1 MNLTKLFS
9 VSLAAFLFFSGLN
22 LFSQDKNKSEF
33 IEPQK
38 GYINTI
44 TEGADDFLK
53 KPTEKK
59 KLFKVDF
66 TGIDHPVS
74 LNDFRYEWHSETISQ
89 GLTGTCWSFSATS
102 FFDSEIFR
110 IHKKKIKLS
119 PLFQVYWEY
128 VEKAKRFVRERGDSH
143 FGEGSE
149 GNAVKRLF
157 VDYGCVPIENYTG
170 LLPGQIYHDHRKLFD
185 EMNTYL
191 QNVKKLGL
199 WNEDDVVATIKN
211 ILNKYIGAPP
221 EKFIYEG
228 DEYTPKEF
236 FTKVVDLDMKDYID
250 VLSVLE
256 QPFNEYVEYTVPDN
270 WWHDKSYYNI
280 PLDVYMQ
287 KFKSAVKNGY
297 TIAIGGDVSE
307 PGYDS
312 RSKCAIIPSWDIPP
326 EYIDDNARELR
337 FNNGTTQD
345 DHGLHVIGYTERNG
359 VTWFLVKDSGAG
371 SRNVEPY
378 GYYFYREDYV
388 KLKIMDFMVHK
399 DAFNK

>member
-1 MNLTKLFS
+1 MNLTKFFS
-9 VSLAAFLFFSGLN
+9 VFFMAAFIFSGVN
-22 LFSQDKNKSEF
+22 LFAQEKNKSEF
-33 IEPQK
+33 VEPQK

-53 KPTEKK
+53 KTPEKK

-66 TGIDHPVS
+66 SDIDHPAS
-74 LNDFRYEWHSETISQ
+74 LKDFKYEWHSEPVSQ

-102 FFDSEIFR
+102 FFESEIYR
-110 IHKKKIKLS
+110 VHNKKIKLS

-128 VEKAKRFVRERGDSH
+128 VEKAKRFVKERGDSH

-157 VDYGCVPIENYTG
+157 VDYGCVPVESYTG
-170 LLPGQIYHDHRKLFD
+170 LLPGQLFHDHRKLFD

-199 WNEDDVVATIKN
+199 WNEDEVVATIKS

-221 EKFIYEG
+221 EKFTYEG

-236 FTKVVDLDMKDYID
+236 FKKVVDLDMSDYID

-256 QPFNEYVEYTVPDN
+256 QPFNQYVEYTVPDN

-280 PLDVYMQ
+280 TLDEFMK
-287 KFKSAVKNGY
+287 KFKTAVKSGY

-312 RSKCAIIPSWDIPP
+312 RSKCAIIPSWDIPA

-345 DHGLHVIGYTERNG
+345 DHGLHVVGYTERNG